1 MKIQCDYCDNTYED
15 TLYNCPHCGARNP
28 SHNDGDVRPRTIE
41 ELKKWYSDHNLP
53 PYETTRFF
61 IGINYKGP
69 KAFGIYK
76 DGNKF
81 VVYKNK
87 ADGSRAIRYEGEDE
101 QYAVHELWQRLKDE
115 IVNQKNNQ
123 KNTAKTGLYAGACA
137 KQSYKYYIGAH
148 KTTPFTFYA
157 FIMSVFIGFL
167 IFAIGIQII
176 GAPKMGYYSYD
187 NDTYFEDSNGAWYS
201 YDDNTDTWSSISQY
215 SLPAELQNS
224 DTVKDYY
231 VSSEWNN
238 YYCTTDWY
246 DTTFYS
252 DYQERCENDSSSSS
266 DSYSWD
272 SSDSWDSGST
282 DWDSD
287 W

>member
-28 SHNDGDVRPRTIE
+28 SHNDGDVRPKTIE
-41 ELKKWYSDHNLP
+41 ELEKWYKDHNLP

-61 IGINYKGP
+61 IGINYKNP

-76 DGNKF
+76 EDNKF
-81 VVYKNK
+81 IVYKNK

-115 IVNQKNNQ
+115 IINQKNNQ
-123 KNTAKTGLYAGACA
+123 NKTSSIHNKTDAKSLKFTLMSIFIPFIIPITCAISVILCYTFNTTRTGYFISDNNETYYHE
-137 KQSYKYYIGAH
+137 SY
-148 KTTPFTFYA
+148 
-157 FIMSVFIGFL
+157 
-167 IFAIGIQII
+167 
-176 GAPKMGYYSYD
+176 YD
-187 NDTYFEDSNGAWYS
+187 NWYY
-201 YDDNTDTWSSISQY
+201 YD
-215 SLPAELQNS
+215 S
-224 DTVKDYY
+224 DTSDWSEISHSDLPSELKDTKTAEDYY
-231 VSSEWNN
+231 VSSTWNSN
-238 YYCTTDWY
+238 YSSVNWE
-246 DTTFYS
+246 DTTYY
-252 DYQERCENDSSSSS
+252 DEYQTRYEADSESSSSS

>member
-28 SHNDGDVRPRTIE
+28 SHNDGDARPKTIE
-41 ELKKWYSDHNLP
+41 ELKEWYTNHNLP

-61 IGINYKGP
+61 IGIDYRQP
-69 KAFGIYK
+69 RAFGIYK
-76 DGNKF
+76 DGDQF

-115 IVNQKNNQ
+115 IANQKNNQ
-123 KNTAKTGLYAGACA
+123 SRAGASA
-137 KQSYKYYIGAH
+137 SETRKANARYRRSLIAVGI
-148 KTTPFTFYA
+148 YA
-157 FIMSVFIGFL
+157 VGTVLFMSFL
-167 IFAIGIQII
+167 IGVAVFEFISG
-176 GAPKMGYYSYD
+176 PKMGYYVSDD
-187 NDTYFEDSNGAWYS
+187 NDTYFEDSYGQWYS
-201 YDDNTDTWSSISQY
+201 YDDNDDSWSSVSTVD
-215 SLPAELQNS
+215 LPDELKDS

-231 VSSEWNN
+231 VSSDWNASYSKTN
-238 YYCTTDWY
+238 WD
-246 DTTFYS
+246 DTTFYT
-252 DYQERCENDSSSSS
+252 DYQTRCENDRSSS
-266 DSYSWD
+266 DSDSWD
-272 SSDSWDSGST
+272 SSDSWDNSST